1 MGLIFISKIYVQRL
15 SLDQVRRLSGFTR
28 IKFRF
33 LFKKYK
39 FILKDS
45 FWCRIGYFLT
55 YKSSLAHDLHL
66 AYDQVTG
73 HKCANYLPM
82 DRDGRSD
89 WVGN

>member
-1 MGLIFISKIYVQRL
+1 MGLIFISKIYVQRS
-15 SLDQVRRLSGFTR
+15 SLDQVRRLSGTYKNKIPFS
-28 IKFRF
+28 
-33 LFKKYK
+33 LKKYK

-45 FWCRIGYFLT
+45 FWCRIGYFRT

-73 HKCANYLPM
+73 HKCINYLPM
-82 DRDGRSD
+82 DRDGRND